1 MLNQSQKLL
10 LGISNNNNRAWFHE
24 NKVSYQAAKEE
35 FQDFVAS
42 LLNKMAEFE
51 DLDGLEAKKCIYRIN
66 RDLRFT
72 PDKTPYNSHFSALI
86 AIDGRRTKR
95 APYYFKIKPDGQSV
109 IAGGVWEGRAGLINT
124 IRQEIDYNLEAFN
137 EIIINKEFRKHFGVI
152 EGVSLKR
159 APKGYDPRHAAIHI
173 LKLKQFLVHH
183 NIDKRIYLSDSFQ
196 EYLIESFVI
205 LKPFLDFLNRPLDDY
220 FSREELA

>member
-1 MLNQSQKLL
+1 MLNQSHKFLL
-10 LGISNNNNRAWFHE
+10 NINNNNNREWFHK
-24 NKVSYQAAKEE
+24 NKPLYQAAKEE

-42 LLNKMAEFE
+42 LLNGMSDFE
-51 DLDGLEAKKCIYRIN
+51 DLGGIEAKKCIYRIN

-109 IAGGVWEGRAGLINT
+109 IAGGVWEGRAALINT
-124 IRQEIDYNLEAFN
+124 IRQEIGYGLNEFN
-137 EIIINKEFRKHFGVI
+137 EIINNKEFISRFGVI

-159 APKGYDPRHAAIHI
+159 APKGYDEDHALIRI

-183 NIDKRIYLSDSFQ
+183 NIDKHIYLSDSFH
-196 EYLIESFVI
+196 EYLIESFLI
-205 LKPFLDFLNRPLDDY
+205 LKPFLDFMNKPLDEY
-220 FSREELA
+220 FSREELT

>member
-1 MLNQSQKLL
+1 MLNQSHKFLL
-10 LGISNNNNRAWFHE
+10 NINNNNNREWFHK
-24 NKVSYQAAKEE
+24 NKPLYQAAKEE

-42 LLNKMAEFE
+42 LLNGMSDFE
-51 DLDGLEAKKCIYRIN
+51 DLGGIEAKKCIYRIN

-109 IAGGVWEGRAGLINT
+109 IAGGVWEGRAALINT
-124 IRQEIDYNLEAFN
+124 IRQEIDYGLNEFN
-137 EIIINKEFRKHFGVI
+137 EIINNKEFISRFGVI

-159 APKGYDPRHAAIHI
+159 APKGYDEDHALIRI

-183 NIDKRIYLSDSFQ
+183 NIDKHIYLSDSFH
-196 EYLIESFVI
+196 EYLIESFLI
-205 LKPFLDFLNRPLDDY
+205 LKPFLDFMNKPLDEY
-220 FSREELA
+220 FSREELT

>member
-35 FQDFVAS
+35 FQNFVAS

-109 IAGGVWEGRAGLINT
+109 IAGGVWEGRAALINT
-124 IRQEIDYNLEAFN
+124 IRQEIDYNMEAFN
-137 EIIINKEFRKHFGVI
+137 EI
-152 EGVSLKR
+152 
-159 APKGYDPRHAAIHI
+159 
-173 LKLKQFLVHH
+173 
-183 NIDKRIYLSDSFQ
+183 
-196 EYLIESFVI
+196 
-205 LKPFLDFLNRPLDDY
+205 
-220 FSREELA
+220 